1 MNRRAVRIAVIG
13 AGWAGLSCA
22 RLLQDAGLSP
32 KVYEATKYVGGRARG
47 MQISLGGKVHSLDN
61 GQHLIVGAYAC
72 FRELFARYG
81 DPQHAVFRSPDFDIR
96 QSLGEGPAQVGGQAT
111 KTAQNEGPYK
121 RMRLAQAKALQQW
134 QAVALG
140 GHSQPGRLRKALALS
155 LAQLAWLQGAKRI
168 PLKSLYE
175 LAALMRFAKSD
186 PPRASCAVNDWLDP
200 LQLKQSLVQRWIAA
214 LCESALNCPRE
225 QACALRLSTVLNE
238 AMASAELDAS
248 HWLQQRCDLGELLAK
263 PLLEGKTDS
272 GERDRSGPL
281 ELHGSSRVLKLI
293 SSNVRPDDRGG
304 DHSDPSSGWWLQ
316 IAGSEQ
322 LEGPFDHIVL
332 ALSPEQALALVQA
345 SLSCD
350 NMPSLASLAKRLSE
364 LPKPLGILTRWILLP
379 RKTMSDK
386 QRRPEL
392 LLREQGAA
400 AWLFPRSGSDCAGLV
415 LSAQRDASEARRQ
428 ADEIQGRF
436 GIQAADFKDIYER
449 QAATPS
455 THGMH
460 WPAFD
465 RFKAAS
471 LWLAGDWVGDG
482 SGQSL
487 PASLESSLRSARACA
502 HAITH
507 AMTECPSLRARF
519 DRALAP

>member
-1 MNRRAVRIAVIG
+1 MNSQAVRIAVIG

-32 KVYEATKYVGGRARG
+32 KVYEATKQVGGRARG
-47 MQISLGGKVHSLDN
+47 LQISLGGKVHSLDN

-81 DPQHAVFRSPDFDIR
+81 DPKRAVFRSPDFNIR
-96 QSLGEGPAQVGGQAT
+96 HSLGDGPAQVAGQAT
-111 KTAQNEGPYK
+111 KTEQNDSTCK
-121 RMRLAQAKALQQW
+121 SMRLTQAKTLQHC
-134 QAVALG
+134 QAIALG
-140 GHSQPGRLRKALALS
+140 RHSQPGRLRKALALS
-155 LAQLAWLQGAKRI
+155 LAQLAWLQGAKHI
-168 PLKSLYE
+168 PFGSLYE
-175 LAALMRFAKSD
+175 LAALMRFAKSN

-200 LQLKQSLVQRWIAA
+200 LRLKHGLVQRWIAA

-248 HWLQQRCDLGELLAK
+248 HWLQQNCDLGELLAK
-263 PLLEGKTDS
+263 PLLEGRTDS
-272 GERDRSGPL
+272 DERRRSGPL

-293 SSNVRPDDRGG
+293 SANVRPEHRGG
-304 DHSDPSSGWWLQ
+304 VNHEPRPAWWLR
-316 IAGSEQ
+316 IAGSDQ

-350 NMPSLASLAKRLSE
+350 NMTWLASLAKRLSE
-364 LPKPLGILTRWILLP
+364 LPKPLGILTRWMLLQ
-379 RKTMSDK
+379 RKPLSDK
-386 QRRPEL
+386 ERRPEL
-392 LLREQGAA
+392 LLRERGAA

-415 LSAQRDASEARRQ
+415 LSAQRDASEARRE
-428 ADEIQGRF
+428 ADEIQARF
-436 GIQAADFKDIYER
+436 GIQDIDFKDIYER

-455 THGMH
+455 TYGTD

-502 HAITH
+502 HAITD
-507 AMTECPSLRARF
+507 AMT
-519 DRALAP
+519 